1 MWIQAGVKKARFP
14 ELELYGD
21 VMTED
26 EQGNDIP
33 EAQGE
38 IPSSWLVGLVPW
50 AVLLLITMALFEVIV
65 VKRFIRKLHWIL
77 FSHYNYFD
85 IEIKNFYKKK
95 KKFILIYKKLKLK
108 KRLNFIIILL

>member
-1 MWIQAGVKKARFP
+1 MLFAEGHPFKKEFWTNKLYVLNCLILFVYMWIQAGVKKARFP

-65 VKRFIRKLHWIL
+65 VKRFIRKLH
-77 FSHYNYFD
+77 
-85 IEIKNFYKKK
+85 
-95 KKFILIYKKLKLK
+95 
-108 KRLNFIIILL
+108 